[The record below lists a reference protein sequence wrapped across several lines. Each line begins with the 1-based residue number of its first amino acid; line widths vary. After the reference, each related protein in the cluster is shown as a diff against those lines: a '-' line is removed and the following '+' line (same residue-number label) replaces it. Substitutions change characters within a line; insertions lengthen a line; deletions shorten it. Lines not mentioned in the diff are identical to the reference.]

1 MYDSFE
7 KIQIVQKIILYLPT
21 SFSINVCITLKK
33 KKKMLRTLSFTSTSH
48 FTDIQSGMH
57 LLPGSR
63 SPLHVRQPI
72 YTAIPYLYDCR
83 KALVNCL
90 HLRELKIRPDG
101 LPATFAN
108 EKVFSEVEPKM
119 IHFIWRIQSSVVG
132 PGGKI
137 KLIIKFP
144 SRDHFFSSCMLVCTV
159 GFGLL
164 AATTRREEAAFGG
177 DILNFGARILNKK
190 QKLSYDVPNRQP
202 GSA

>member
-1 MYDSFE
+1 MQFFL
-7 KIQIVQKIILYLPT
+7 QKIFFLPT
-21 SFSINVCITLKK
+21 LFSINVCITLKK
-33 KKKMLRTLSFTSTSH
+33 KMLRTFPFTSTSH
-48 FTDIQSGMH
+48 FTDTQPGMH

-72 YTAIPYLYDCR
+72 YTTIPYLYDCR

-144 SRDHFFSSCMLVCTV
+144 SRDHFFLVMYAIVCSSDLDSWQLPL
-159 GFGLL
+159 G
-164 AATTRREEAAFGG
+164 
-177 DILNFGARILNKK
+177 
-190 QKLSYDVPNRQP
+190 
-202 GSA
+202 